1 MCRGRRYVGSLYLPL
16 NCAVN
21 LKLLLK
27 SKHFLKNQRAGMM
40 QLREES
46 KYWHQLCEITVPGG
60 LVVPTFFTQ
69 LFIMTI
75 TTIMEATTWQAL
87 STDFYKTSK
96 ISLFLLFTGT
106 LPFLPVYRRKQPGN
120 NKTRSREVK

>member
-1 MCRGRRYVGSLYLPL
+1 MT
-16 NCAVN
+16 
-21 LKLLLK
+21 
-27 SKHFLKNQRAGMM
+27 

-46 KYWHQLCEITVPGG
+46 KYWHHLCAITVPGG

-75 TTIMEATTWQAL
+75 TTIMEATTWQTL

-106 LPFLPVYRRKQPGN
+106 LPFLPFYRRKQPRN